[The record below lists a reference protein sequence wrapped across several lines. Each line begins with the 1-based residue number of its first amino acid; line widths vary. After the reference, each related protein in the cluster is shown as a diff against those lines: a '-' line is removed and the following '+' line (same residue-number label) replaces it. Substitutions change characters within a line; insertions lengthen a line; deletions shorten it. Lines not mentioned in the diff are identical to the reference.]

1 MEVANSIMITQA
13 FPSTASYL
21 SIYSFAFKLLKI
33 SNVLKIG
40 YQLLHIH
47 KLSFDKF
54 YNFLIRLIL
63 YRFLNISDLS
73 ISLQIA
79 NNSLNSII
87 I

>member
-54 YNFLIRLIL
+54 YHFLIRLICIGFSA
-63 YRFLNISDLS
+63 YQISN
-73 ISLQIA
+73 SLQIA